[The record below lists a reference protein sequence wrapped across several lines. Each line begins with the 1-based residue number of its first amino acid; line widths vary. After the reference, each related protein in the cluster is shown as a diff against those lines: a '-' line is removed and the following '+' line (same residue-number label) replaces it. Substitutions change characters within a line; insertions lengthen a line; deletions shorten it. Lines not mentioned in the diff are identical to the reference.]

1 MLHEFSAAMTIS
13 LLSSDL
19 FHIKELLN
27 KLFGIGFR
35 HCFNL
40 VKRASHGGPLM
51 TGLRLDQSRFTGM
64 MKL

>member
-13 LLSSDL
+13 LSSSDL
-19 FHIKELLN
+19 FHTLELLN
-27 KLFGIGFR
+27 KMFGSGFR

-40 VKRASHGGPLM
+40 VKRPSHGGPLIE
-51 TGLRLDQSRFTGM
+51 GLRLDQSRFTGM